1 MGVLG
6 GWEVGLEQ
14 EIPLSG
20 GKWGPA
26 PPGGR
31 TDESPEQPSSPPLAQ
46 LPTASIGPGLP
57 QGLAFPGGVVRGAG
71 LEEAGWGPGWV
82 AELCLSTL
90 AGPAATAG
98 PLLFQQRRLP

>member
-1 MGVLG
+1 MGVLEVG
-6 GWEVGLEQ
+6 EVGLEQ
-14 EIPLSG
+14 WREVGTCTTREGAQMRAQNS
-20 GKWGPA
+20 PA
-26 PPGGR
+26 PHR
-31 TDESPEQPSSPPLAQ
+31 WPSCPQ
-46 LPTASIGPGLP
+46 LP